1 MYLRVCL
8 SLGEIVHDLHMI
20 HIAKIQHFV
29 ISAADTMMPHN
40 MFVRR
45 SLYPLCP
52 FKSPTNVTFAYVLIT
67 INIVLPFLS
76 FSSSVW
82 PCCGAYNN
90 YTGGNNWYCLQ
101 TCYRVVCI
109 CNHEYWKWTSVVG
122 ELPAKQDLPTV
133 EWSLTEH
140 WHTVSTW
147 LRSEARSL
155 HELSWFAVL
164 LHQLGR

>member
-1 MYLRVCL
+1 MIFIWFTLPKFSTSSFRQQIPWCPITCSCAALCIRYVRSSRPPMSL
-8 SLGEIVHDLHMI
+8 SHTFWLLSISCCRFWPFPHPFDLAAGRTTI
-20 HIAKIQHFV
+20 TLVV
-29 ISAADTMMPHN
+29 II
-40 MFVRR
+40 
-45 SLYPLCP
+45 Y
-52 FKSPTNVTFAYVLIT
+52 Y
-67 INIVLPFLS
+67 
-76 FSSSVW
+76 
-82 PCCGAYNN
+82 
-90 YTGGNNWYCLQ
+90 WYWLQ

-109 CNHEYWKWTSVVG
+109 CNQEYWKWTSVVG
-122 ELPAKQDLPTV
+122 DLPAKQDLPTV